1 MKQIHELILSPHNR
15 RLFER
20 EMSIASRCRHP
31 HLLQFIGATN
41 DDGSPLFVTELL
53 DTDLRNILTQ
63 RALHQEEI
71 ICLALD
77 VSRGLN
83 YLHLN
88 KPFPIMHR
96 DISSSNVLLWRRDNS
111 WRAKLSDY
119 GAANFMRQCMTENPG
134 ARIYAAPEALTSQQ
148 SPKADVYSFGLLLCE
163 MCIRELPVPQ
173 QIHQQIGLVTN
184 GVLRELIMRCVARDP
199 EARPAISD
207 VIAVLTQQAESL
219 RAQGLV
225 TINGRTATL

>member
-1 MKQIHELILSPHNR
+1 
-15 RLFER
+15 
-20 EMSIASRCRHP
+20 
-31 HLLQFIGATN
+31 
-41 DDGSPLFVTELL
+41 
-53 DTDLRNILTQ
+53 
-63 RALHQEEI
+63 
-71 ICLALD
+71 
-77 VSRGLN
+77 
-83 YLHLN
+83 
-88 KPFPIMHR
+88 
-96 DISSSNVLLWRRDNS
+96 
-111 WRAKLSDY
+111 
-119 GAANFMRQCMTENPG
+119 
-134 ARIYAAPEALTSQQ
+134 
-148 SPKADVYSFGLLLCE
+148 